1 MTQWLTLA
9 ALDTLFFRGP
19 ERFDAEAGGG
29 AYLSSLFP
37 PHPGTVYAALNSAL
51 LNGAGLADDP
61 AVEHEDG
68 QRARVGHHASSGPWL
83 HHADHGVLLPAP
95 LSLLADEAGTV
106 HVLRPSGP
114 TYQTD
119 LCNSGDVGHRVRLPT
134 APHAAQNVKALE
146 DAWLPIATYQQWLD
160 GKAPCKTQVL
170 YAKDLWALERHT
182 GLARSREDHT
192 AIESQL
198 YSAAHIRPDSKV
210 SLLVGLPKRS
220 AGTPWPGAP
229 HMPLGGEGRA
239 VWVDAVPVD
248 IKLPLPATLTAD
260 KDGTLRYTLTLIP
273 PGLGAAWGVAPGKPV
288 REGVPGTVVCC
299 ALGKPLRIGGFDT
312 QMRMPERV
320 RSARAAGSV
329 WWMEAKQ
336 TDLDTVFKLHNT
348 CIGAANSQGYGHV
361 MVGAWPV

>member
-1 MTQWLTLA
+1 MTQYLKLA

-37 PHPGTVYAALNSAL
+37 PHPGTVFAALNSAL

-61 AVEHEDG
+61 AHEHEDG
-68 QRARVGHHASSGPWL
+68 PRARAGHHTSRGPWL
-83 HHADHGVLLPAP
+83 HHLDHGVLLPAP

-106 HVLRPSGP
+106 HVLRPSGQ

-119 LCNSGDVGHRVRLPT
+119 LGSAGDTGGGVCLPT

-146 DAWLPIATYQQWLD
+146 DAWLPVAAYEQWLN
-160 GKAPCKTQVL
+160 GKAPSKTQVL

-182 GLARSREDHT
+182 GLARDRESHT

-198 YSAAHIRPDSKV
+198 YSAAHVRPSSKV
-210 SLLVGLPKRS
+210 SLIVGLPNRD
-220 AGTPWPGAP
+220 AGTAWPSSA

-239 VWVDAVPVD
+239 VWVDALPNA
-248 IKLPLPATLTAD
+248 IALPGCAKLSPD
-260 KDGTLRYTLTLIP
+260 KNDTLRFTLTLIT
-273 PGLGAAWGVAPGKPV
+273 PGLGAAWGVAPGKAV

-312 QMRMPERV
+312 KMCMPERV

-329 WWMEAKQ
+329 WWMEAKAS
-336 TDLDTVFKLHNT
+336 DLDTVLSLHNT
-348 CIGAANSQGYGHV
+348 CIGAASSQGYGHV
-361 MVGAWPV
+361 MVGAWPA